1 MAVSLNGSLP
11 ESVIERFHYLAKY
24 HDDRRKF
31 DGNGEL
37 PSVSVG
43 YSGTELS
50 DDQVALVEDY
60 VAWRLYEPAHR
71 HY

>member
-11 ESVIERFHYLAKY
+11 ESVIERFHYIAEY

-31 DGNGEL
+31 EGNREL